1 MKHWAMLSL
10 VSVAAGSIGCCAC
23 GDEEIEQAAAL
34 LHQAEIRPRLAG
46 GRMEATV
53 PAPPVY
59 RAHSLLEFQLASVDG
74 ENPDAPQGEQ
84 SPAPDEPDKRPYE
97 HWSIRQGPAYPGDF
111 WHSLGRDAKEFVPM
125 MWDDT
130 KAVVK
135 SPWGWA
141 GLAAVAATGITLNG
155 HHDEQVADHYTREG
169 GELNDFWDQV
179 GDVGGNPGAHFAL
192 AGVIY
197 FSGLANGD
205 DESYGKG
212 KMMLSALAING
223 ITTLALK
230 AAARTESPNG
240 DEFGWPSG
248 HTSSS
253 FCMAATLYEAYGPWV
268 GLPAY
273 AFAGFVGYERI
284 DARNHDFSDVVSGA
298 ILGMTIG
305 HLVAK
310 NHEPRIAGMT
320 VLPYTSPSGA
330 VGIALYK
337 EW

>member
-10 VSVAAGSIGCCAC
+10 VSLAVGSIGCCAC
-23 GDEEIEQAAAL
+23 QDDQIDQAAL
-34 LHQAEIRPRLAG
+34 LLQQAEAGAKIASGPPSGAPTPLPAHRPD
-46 GRMEATV
+46 
-53 PAPPVY
+53 
-59 RAHSLLEFQLASVDG
+59 SLLAFQLASVDG
-74 ENPDAPQGEQ
+74 QDSEGQPGE
-84 SPAPDEPDKRPYE
+84 PPVPDETPEQPYE
-97 HWSIRQGPAYPGDF
+97 HWSVRQGPAYPGDF
-111 WHSLGRDAKEFVPM
+111 WHSLGRDAKEFVPI

-197 FSGLANGD
+197 LGGLAYGD

-305 HLVAK
+305 HLVAE

-320 VLPYTSPSGA
+320 ILPYTSPSGA